1 VIHWT
6 SDPRSLHDVGVVM
19 TGTSLPIE
27 PPVRRSLSQVVA
39 EQLLDLIE
47 QGALAPGTRLPSETA
62 LKDQF
67 GVGRSTIREAL
78 KALAVIGVIEVRH
91 GDGAYVLE
99 HAPPQEH
106 ALETALRRAVTRDLL
121 DARDAMEVAIAGYA
135 AERATEDDLERIR
148 ELVAVAEAKVSA
160 GGTAVEE
167 GARFHLLLAEA
178 AHNEIC
184 REFIEMI
191 LYKLQE
197 RGVDLSRAEG
207 YANWEVEAHREVY
220 DAVASGV
227 GERARRAMARHL
239 QDMRVI
245 SMSGWEHFRLH
256 AATDPAHKR

>member
-1 VIHWT
+1 V
-6 SDPRSLHDVGVVM
+6 DLVM
-19 TGTSLPIE
+19 TGPTLPIE
-27 PPVRRSLSQVVA
+27 PPVRRNLSQVVA
-39 EQLLDLIE
+39 QQLLDLIE
-47 QGALAPGTRLPSETA
+47 QGTLAPGNRLPSETS

-78 KALAVIGVIEVRH
+78 NALAVIGVIEVRH
-91 GDGAYVLE
+91 GDGAYVRE

-135 AERATEDDLERIR
+135 AERATEEDLESIR
-148 ELVAVAEAKVSA
+148 DLLAVAEAKVSA
-160 GGTAVEE
+160 GGTAVDE
-167 GARFHLLLAEA
+167 GARLHLLLAEA

-207 YANWEVEAHREVY
+207 YASWEIEAHRELY

-245 SMSGWEHFRLH
+245 SMSGWEHFRVR
-256 AATDPAHKR
+256 AGS

>member
-1 VIHWT
+1 
-6 SDPRSLHDVGVVM
+6 M
-19 TGTSLPIE
+19 TGTNLPIE

-47 QGALAPGTRLPSETA
+47 QGAIAAGGRLPSETS

-78 KALAVIGVIEVRH
+78 KALAVLGVIEVRH
-91 GDGAYVLE
+91 GDGAYVRE
-99 HAPPQEH
+99 HTPPQER
-106 ALETALRRAVTRDLL
+106 ALETALERAVTRDLL

-135 AERATEDDLERIR
+135 AERATDEDLQQIR
-148 ELVAVAEAKVSA
+148 ELLAVSEAKVTA
-160 GGTAVEE
+160 GGTAIEE
-167 GARFHLLLAEA
+167 AARFHLVLAEA

-184 REFIEMI
+184 REFVEMI

-207 YANWEVEAHREVY
+207 YATWEIEAHRDVY

-239 QDMRVI
+239 EDMRVI
-245 SMSGWEHFRLH
+245 SMSGWEHFRARL
-256 AATDPAHKR
+256 TS